1 MNILNIYKKKL
12 RIQFNYFIGKN
23 SILSMLFS
31 LKTLLSIQAKGE
43 NNLQYSEPINA
54 LRFLSA
60 DAVQKANSG
69 HPGMPMGMA
78 EIATALWSKHLKH
91 NPLNPT
97 WFDRDRFVLS
107 NGHGSMLLYSLLH
120 LTGYKLSIEDIKDFR
135 QLKSK
140 TPGHP
145 EYDINIGVETTTG
158 PLGQGIANAVGM
170 AISEKMLA
178 AQFNKDDIKP
188 IDHYTY
194 VFLGDGCLMEG
205 ISHEACSFAGTHELG
220 KLICFYDQNGI
231 SIDGEIDNWFT
242 DDSVKRFESYG
253 WQTICVDGHN
263 VEEISEA
270 ISKAKEEPK
279 KPSMIFCKTT
289 IGFGSPNKSGTADVH
304 GAPLGDEEIEKTR
317 EALGWQYTAFEIPKD
332 VYDFWDS
339 KKSGAEKNATW
350 ENSIKSYKDK
360 YPNDSLELERRIKG
374 DMPAKFEQNFLD
386 FLNDCNTNNLPMATR
401 KASKAC
407 LDFFVK
413 EMPELVGGSADLT
426 PSNNTFSASSTTF
439 SSENPSGNHIN
450 YGVREF
456 GMSAIM
462 NGMVLH
468 GGIKP
473 YGATFLVFTDYA
485 RNAVRLSA
493 LMGLPNI
500 FVYTHDSVALGED
513 GPTHQPIEHMVTLRS
528 TPNMDSW
535 RPADLV
541 ETAVAWKNAISSL
554 STPTCLIFSRQ
565 GTSAIERTPE
575 QLSSI
580 ENGGYLLEEHEDP
593 NITIVASGSEV
604 QLAIDAAQEL
614 KNESINANVVSMPSL
629 DVFLK
634 QSNEIQNKIINPNKP
649 VLVVECAHPNSWYKI
664 LNRSD
669 KVIGIETFGESAPG
683 SELLEHFGFNKDNV
697 IQTAKSLVND

>member
-1 MNILNIYKKKL
+1 M
-12 RIQFNYFIGKN
+12 QQ
-23 SILSMLFS
+23 SDH
-31 LKTLLSIQAKGE
+31 
-43 NNLQYSEPINA
+43 INV

-78 EIATALWSKHLKH
+78 EIATALWSKHLRH
-91 NPLNPT
+91 NPKNPT
-97 WFDRDRFVLS
+97 WFNRDRFVLS

-120 LTGYKLSIEDIKDFR
+120 LTGYDLSINDIKDFR
-135 QLKSK
+135 KLKSK

-145 EYDINIGVETTTG
+145 EYDIDIGIETTTG

-170 AISEKMLA
+170 AVAEKILA
-178 AQFNKDDIKP
+178 AEFNKDDIKP
-188 IDHYTY
+188 IDHFTY

-205 ISHEACSFAGTHELG
+205 ISHEACSFAGTHNLG

-231 SIDGEIDNWFT
+231 SIDGEIEHWFT

-253 WQTICVDGHN
+253 WQTICVDGHDI
-263 VEEISEA
+263 EDIDGA
-270 ISKAKEEPK
+270 IHKAKEEVN

-289 IGFGSPNKSGTADVH
+289 IGYGSPNKSGTADVH
-304 GAPLGDEEIEKTR
+304 GAPLGDEELKETR
-317 EALGWQYTAFEIPKD
+317 EVLGWNYKPFEVPQE
-332 VYDFWDS
+332 VYDFWNFKEEGESFNDS
-339 KKSGAEKNATW
+339 WNKLLKDYEK
-350 ENSIKSYKDK
+350 K
-360 YPNDSLELERRIKG
+360 YPNDSLELHRRIDG
-374 DMPAKFEQNFLD
+374 HLPNNFQESYES
-386 FLNDCNTNNLPMATR
+386 FLNECNSNNLSMATR

-413 EMPELVGGSADLT
+413 EMPELIGGSADLT
-426 PSNNTFSASSTTF
+426 PSNNTFSSSSSTF
-439 SSENPSGNHIN
+439 SNENASGNHIN

-468 GGIKP
+468 GAIKP

-493 LMGLPNI
+493 LMKLPNI

-528 TPNMDSW
+528 TPNLNNW

-541 ETAVAWKNAISSL
+541 ETAVSWKSAVSSQK
-554 STPTCLIFSRQ
+554 TPTCLIYTRQ
-565 GTSAIERTPE
+565 GTSAIKRSPD
-575 QLSSI
+575 QISMI
-580 ENGGYLLEEHEDP
+580 DMGGYLLEESDDFDL
-593 NITIVASGSEV
+593 TIVASGSEV
-604 QLAIDAAQEL
+604 QLALDAAKEL
-614 KNESINANVVSMPSL
+614 KNDSINANVVSMPCL
-629 DVFLK
+629 DIFLDQDK
-634 QSNEIQNKIINPNKP
+634 EYQNKIINPEKP
-649 VLVVECAHPNSWYKI
+649 VLVVECAHPNSWYRI
-664 LNRSD
+664 LNRND

-683 SELLEHFGFNKDNV
+683 SELLNHFGFNTDNV
-697 IQTAKSLVND
+697 IKTAKSLIND

>member
-1 MNILNIYKKKL
+1 
-12 RIQFNYFIGKN
+12 
-23 SILSMLFS
+23 MLFS

-270 ISKAKEEPK
+270 ISKAKEESK

-317 EALGWQYTAFEIPKD
+317 EALCWQYTAFEIPKD

-350 ENSIKSYKDK
+350 DNSIKSYKDK

>member
-1 MNILNIYKKKL
+1 
-12 RIQFNYFIGKN
+12 
-23 SILSMLFS
+23 MLFS

-339 KKSGAEKNATW
+339 KKSGAEKNAIW

>member
-1 MNILNIYKKKL
+1 MH
-12 RIQFNYFIGKN
+12 Q
-23 SILSMLFS
+23 SDS
-31 LKTLLSIQAKGE
+31 
-43 NNLQYSEPINA
+43 INA

-60 DAVQKANSG
+60 DAVQEANSG

-78 EIATALWSKHLKH
+78 EIAYALWSKHLNH

-97 WFDRDRFVLS
+97 WFNRDRFVLS

-120 LTGYKLSIEDIKDFR
+120 LTGYDLSIQDIKDFR
-135 QLKSK
+135 KLKSK

-145 EYDINIGVETTTG
+145 EYDIDIGIETTTG

-170 AISEKMLA
+170 AISEKILA
-178 AQFNKDDIKP
+178 AEFNKKDIQP
-188 IDHYTY
+188 INHFTY
-194 VFLGDGCLMEG
+194 AFLGDGCLMEG
-205 ISHEACSFAGTHELG
+205 ISHEACSFAGTHKLG

-231 SIDGEIDNWFT
+231 SIDGEIENWFT
-242 DDSVKRFESYG
+242 DDSVNRFESYG
-253 WQTICVDGHN
+253 WQTISVDGHN
-263 VEEISEA
+263 VDEIDQA
-270 ISKAKEEPK
+270 IVKAKEEST

-304 GAPLGDEEIEKTR
+304 GAALGEEELEKTR
-317 EALGWQYTAFEIPKD
+317 EALGWKYSSFEVPQE
-332 VYDFWDS
+332 VYEFWDS
-339 KKSGAEKNATW
+339 KKSGAKI
-350 ENSIKSYKDK
+350 NSEW
-360 YPNDSLELERRIKG
+360 DSLIKKYEEDYLNESQELHRRING
-374 DMPAKFEQNFLD
+374 DLPIDFQQKFIDFLD
-386 FLNDCNTNNLPMATR
+386 NCNSNNSSMATR

-413 EMPELVGGSADLT
+413 EMPELIGGSADLT
-426 PSNNTFSASSTTF
+426 PSNNTFSASSSTF
-439 SSENPSGNHIN
+439 SNDNPSGNHIN

-500 FVYTHDSVALGED
+500 FVYTHDSIALGED

-528 TPNMDSW
+528 TPNLNSW

-541 ETAVAWKNAISSL
+541 ETAIAWKNAVSSKT
-554 STPTCLIFSRQ
+554 TPTCLIFSRQ
-565 GTSAIERTPE
+565 GTSALNRTPE

-580 ENGGYLLEEHEDP
+580 EMGGYLLKKNKNPD
-593 NITIVASGSEV
+593 ITIVASGSEV
-604 QLAIDAAQEL
+604 QLALDAANEL
-614 KNESINANVVSMPSL
+614 TNESIEANVVSMPSL
-629 DVFLK
+629 DIFLK
-634 QSNEIQNKIINPNKP
+634 QNTEFQNKVINPNKP
-649 VLVVECAHPNSWYKI
+649 VLVVECAHPNSWYRI

-669 KVIGIETFGESAPG
+669 KVIGIESFGESAPG
-683 SELLEHFGFNKDNV
+683 DELLDHFGFNKENV
-697 IQTAKSLVND
+697 IKTAKSLIND

>member
-1 MNILNIYKKKL
+1 MH
-12 RIQFNYFIGKN
+12 Q
-23 SILSMLFS
+23 
-31 LKTLLSIQAKGE
+31 
-43 NNLQYSEPINA
+43 SETINA
-54 LRFLSA
+54 LRFLSI

-78 EIATALWSKHLKH
+78 EIATALWKNHLNH
-91 NPLNPT
+91 NPSNPH
-97 WFDRDRFVLS
+97 WFNRDRFVLS

-120 LTGYKLSIEDIKDFR
+120 LTGYNISIEDIKDFR

-145 EYDINIGVETTTG
+145 EYDLDNGIETTTG

-178 AQFNKDDIKP
+178 AEFNINDLNP

-194 VFLGDGCLMEG
+194 AFLGDGCLMEG

-231 SIDGEIDNWFT
+231 SIDGEIENWFT
-242 DDSVKRFESYG
+242 DDTVKRLDSYG
-253 WQTICVDGHN
+253 WQTICVDGHDVN
-263 VEEISEA
+263 AIDEA
-270 ISKAKEEPK
+270 IKASKEATN

-289 IGFGSPNKSGTADVH
+289 IGFGSPNKSGTSDVH
-304 GAPLGDEEIEKTR
+304 GAPLGDEEITKTR
-317 EALGWQYTAFEIPKD
+317 ETLGWQHEPFVVPDA
-332 VYDFWDS
+332 VYEFW
-339 KKSGAEKNATW
+339 NATSEGKDKNNDW
-350 ENSIKSYKDK
+350 DKVMQSLKEADINKFNELTRRISGDLPENFSQKYQDFLTHCDDENSS
-360 YPNDSLELERRIKG
+360 
-374 DMPAKFEQNFLD
+374 
-386 FLNDCNTNNLPMATR
+386 MATR
-401 KASKAC
+401 KASQVC

-426 PSNNTFSASSTTF
+426 PSNNTFSKSSSTFTN
-439 SSENPSGNHIN
+439 ENPTGNHIN

-500 FVYTHDSVALGED
+500 FVYTHDSIALGED
-513 GPTHQPIEHMVTLRS
+513 GPTHQPVEHLVTLRS
-528 TPNMDSW
+528 TPNLNNW

-541 ETAVAWKNAISSL
+541 ETAVAWENAVSSKD
-554 STPTCLIFSRQ
+554 SPTCLIFSRQ
-565 GTSAIERTPE
+565 NTSPITRNTD
-575 QLSSI
+575 QIDSI
-580 ENGGYLLEEHEDP
+580 KNGGYLIKDNPGAQMTL
-593 NITIVASGSEV
+593 IASGSEL
-604 QLAIDAAQEL
+604 QMMLDASEVL
-614 KNESINANVVSMPSL
+614 EESGVIVNVVSMPCL
-629 DVFLK
+629 DIFLNTSQEY
-634 QSNEIQNKIINPNKP
+634 QSAIIKDDLPI
-649 VLVVECAHPNSWYKI
+649 LVAELSHPNSWFKL
-664 LNRSD
+664 LNKKD
-669 KVIGIETFGESAPG
+669 KVLGIETFGESAPANV
-683 SELLEHFGFNKDNV
+683 LLDHFGFNVPNV
-697 IQTAKSLVND
+697 VEMAKSLMNE

>member
-1 MNILNIYKKKL
+1 M
-12 RIQFNYFIGKN
+12 RQ
-23 SILSMLFS
+23 SD
-31 LKTLLSIQAKGE
+31 
-43 NNLQYSEPINA
+43 PINA
-54 LRFLSA
+54 LRFLSI

-78 EIATALWSKHLKH
+78 EIATALWKNHLQH

-97 WFDRDRFVLS
+97 WFNRDRFVLS

-120 LTGYKLSIEDIKDFR
+120 LTGYALSIDDIKDFR
-135 QLKSK
+135 QLRSK

-145 EYDINIGVETTTG
+145 EYDLDTGIETTTG
-158 PLGQGIANAVGM
+158 PLGQGIGNAVGM
-170 AISEKMLA
+170 AISEKILA
-178 AQFNKDDIKP
+178 AEFNKEDIKP

-205 ISHEACSFAGTHELG
+205 VSHEACSFASTHNLG

-231 SIDGEIDNWFT
+231 SIDGEIENWFT
-242 DDSVKRFESYG
+242 DDSVKRFDGYG

-263 VEEISEA
+263 VEDINEA
-270 ISKAKEEPK
+270 IVKAKNETN

-317 EALGWQYTAFEIPKD
+317 KALDWQYSPFEVPEDIYEFWNSKD
-332 VYDFWDS
+332 SGNKVNANWD
-339 KKSGAEKNATW
+339 EIVKNYQ
-350 ENSIKSYKDK
+350 EK
-360 YPNDSLELERRIKG
+360 YPDESIELHRRIKG
-374 DMPAKFEQNFLD
+374 QMPENFEENFKAFLD
-386 FLNDCNTNNLPMATR
+386 DCNLNNPSMATR

-413 EMPELVGGSADLT
+413 EMPELIGGSADLT
-426 PSNNTFSASSTTF
+426 PSNNTYSASSSTF
-439 SSENPSGNHIN
+439 SNKNPSGNHIN

-528 TPNMDSW
+528 TPNLNNW

-541 ETAVAWKNAISSL
+541 ETAVAWKDAVSSTK
-554 STPTCLIFSRQ
+554 TPTCLIFSRQ
-565 GTSAIERTPE
+565 GTSAITRTPE
-575 QLSSI
+575 QLNSI
-580 ENGGYLLEEHEDP
+580 QMGGYLLKAND
-593 NITIVASGSEV
+593 NSDITIVASGSEL
-604 QLAIDAAQEL
+604 QLALDASVEL
-614 KNESINANVVSMPSL
+614 EKDSINANVVSMPSL
-629 DVFLK
+629 DIFLD
-634 QSNEIQNKIINPNKP
+634 QSEEYQNTIIDTSKP
-649 VLVVECAHPNSWYKI
+649 VLVVECGHPNSWYKI

-669 KVIGIETFGESAPG
+669 KVIGIESFGESAPG
-683 SELLEHFGFNKDNV
+683 DVLLEHFGFTLENV
-697 IQTAKSLVND
+697 VGTAKSLIDD

>member
-1 MNILNIYKKKL
+1 MH
-12 RIQFNYFIGKN
+12 Q
-23 SILSMLFS
+23 SDP
-31 LKTLLSIQAKGE
+31 T
-43 NNLQYSEPINA
+43 NA
-54 LRFLSA
+54 IRFLSI

-78 EIATALWSKHLKH
+78 EIATALWTNHLKH
-91 NPLNPT
+91 NPSNPN

-120 LTGYKLSIEDIKDFR
+120 LTGYKLTLEDLKDFR

-145 EYDINIGVETTTG
+145 EYDIDIGVETTTG

-170 AISEKMLA
+170 AISEKILA
-178 AQFNKDDIKP
+178 SEFNEEDISP

-194 VFLGDGCLMEG
+194 AFLGDGCLMEG
-205 ISHEACSFAGTHELG
+205 ISHEVCSFAGTHNLG

-231 SIDGEIDNWFT
+231 SIDGEVENWFT
-242 DDSVKRFESYG
+242 DDSIKRFDSYG

-263 VEEISEA
+263 IEEIDQA
-270 ISKAKEEPK
+270 ISSAKNENN

-304 GAPLGDEEIEKTR
+304 GAPLGDEEIKKTR
-317 EALGWQYTAFEIPKD
+317 EALNWDYPPFEVPKE
-332 VYDFWDS
+332 VYDFWDA
-339 KKSGAEKNATW
+339 KNSGAEMNLFW
-350 ENSIKSYKDK
+350 NNLIDSYKEK
-360 YPNDSLELERRIKG
+360 YPKKYSELQRRIAG
-374 DMPAKFEQNFLD
+374 ENPQNLDETFEE
-386 FLNDCNTNNLPMATR
+386 FLNECNSNNQAMATR

-426 PSNNTFSASSTTF
+426 PSNNTFSSSSSTF
-439 SSENPSGNHIN
+439 SNNNPSGNHIN

-456 GMSAIM
+456 GMTAIM

-513 GPTHQPIEHMVTLRS
+513 GPTHQPIEHLVTLRS
-528 TPNMDSW
+528 TPNLNNW

-541 ETAVAWKNAISSL
+541 ETAIAWKNAVCSEK
-554 STPTCLIFSRQ
+554 TPTCLIFSRQ
-565 GTSAIERTPE
+565 GTSAIERTTE
-575 QLSSI
+575 QLKSI
-580 ENGGYLLEEHEDP
+580 NMGGYLLETVEKPD
-593 NITIVASGSEV
+593 ITIVASGSEV
-604 QLAIDAAQEL
+604 QLALDAAKDL
-614 KNESINANVVSMPSL
+614 RNDSIVVNVVSMPSL
-629 DVFLK
+629 DIFLK
-634 QSNEIQNKIINPNKP
+634 QSSEYQNQIINPNKP
-649 VLVVECAHPNSWYKI
+649 VLVVECSHPNSWYKI

-669 KVIGIETFGESAPG
+669 AVIGIETFGESAPG
-683 SELLEHFGFNKDNV
+683 NELLEHFGFNKENV
-697 IQTAKSLVND
+697 IKKAKSLIND

>member
-1 MNILNIYKKKL
+1 MH
-12 RIQFNYFIGKN
+12 Q
-23 SILSMLFS
+23 
-31 LKTLLSIQAKGE
+31 
-43 NNLQYSEPINA
+43 SETINA
-54 LRFLSA
+54 LRFLSI

-78 EIATALWSKHLKH
+78 EIATALWKNHLNH
-91 NPLNPT
+91 NPSNPH
-97 WFDRDRFVLS
+97 WFNRDRFVLS

-120 LTGYKLSIEDIKDFR
+120 LTGYNISIEDIKDFR

-145 EYDINIGVETTTG
+145 EYDLDNGIETTTG

-178 AQFNKDDIKP
+178 AEFNINDLNP

-194 VFLGDGCLMEG
+194 AFLGDGCLMEG

-231 SIDGEIDNWFT
+231 SIDGEIENWFT
-242 DDSVKRFESYG
+242 DDTVKRFDSYG
-253 WQTICVDGHN
+253 WQTICVDGHDVN
-263 VEEISEA
+263 AIDEA
-270 ISKAKEEPK
+270 IKASKEATN

-289 IGFGSPNKSGTADVH
+289 IGFGSPNKSGTSDVH
-304 GAPLGDEEIEKTR
+304 GAPLGDEEISKTR
-317 EALGWQYTAFEIPKD
+317 ETLGWQHEPFVIPD
-332 VYDFWDS
+332 AVYEFW
-339 KKSGAEKNATW
+339 NATSVGKDKNNDW
-350 ENSIKSYKDK
+350 DKVMQSLKEADINKFNELTRRISGDLPENFSQKYQDFLTHCDDENSS
-360 YPNDSLELERRIKG
+360 
-374 DMPAKFEQNFLD
+374 
-386 FLNDCNTNNLPMATR
+386 MATR
-401 KASKAC
+401 KASQVC

-426 PSNNTFSASSTTF
+426 PSNNTFSKSSSTF
-439 SSENPSGNHIN
+439 SNENPTGNHIN

-500 FVYTHDSVALGED
+500 FVYTHDSIALGED
-513 GPTHQPIEHMVTLRS
+513 GPTHQPVEHLVTLRS
-528 TPNMDSW
+528 TPNLNNW

-541 ETAVAWKNAISSL
+541 ETAVAWENAVSSKD
-554 STPTCLIFSRQ
+554 SPTCLIFSRQ
-565 GTSAIERTPE
+565 NTSPITRNTD
-575 QLSSI
+575 QIDSI
-580 ENGGYLLEEHEDP
+580 KNGGYLIKDNPGAQMTL
-593 NITIVASGSEV
+593 IASGSEL
-604 QLAIDAAQEL
+604 QMMLDASEVL
-614 KNESINANVVSMPSL
+614 EESGVIVNVVSMPCL
-629 DVFLK
+629 DIFLNTSQEY
-634 QSNEIQNKIINPNKP
+634 QSAIIKDDLPI
-649 VLVVECAHPNSWYKI
+649 LVAELSHPNSWFKL
-664 LNRSD
+664 LNKKD
-669 KVIGIETFGESAPG
+669 KVLGIETFGESAPANV
-683 SELLEHFGFNKDNV
+683 LLDHFGFNVPNV
-697 IQTAKSLVND
+697 VEMAKSLMNE

>member
-1 MNILNIYKKKL
+1 M
-12 RIQFNYFIGKN
+12 Q
-23 SILSMLFS
+23 
-31 LKTLLSIQAKGE
+31 Q
-43 NNLQYSEPINA
+43 SEPINA

-78 EIATALWSKHLKH
+78 EIATALWTKHLKH
-91 NPLNPT
+91 NPSNPT

-120 LTGYKLSIEDIKDFR
+120 LTGYNLSIEDIKDFR

-145 EYDINIGVETTTG
+145 EYDIDIGIETTTG

-178 AQFNKDDIKP
+178 AKFNKHDIKP

-205 ISHEACSFAGTHELG
+205 VSHEACSFAATHNLG

-242 DDSVKRFESYG
+242 DDSVKRFDSYG

-263 VEEISEA
+263 FEEVSEA
-270 ISKAKEEPK
+270 ISIAKQEPN

-304 GAPLGDEEIEKTR
+304 GAPLGDEEIKKTR
-317 EALGWQYTAFEIPKD
+317 EALGWNYAAFEIPKEI
-332 VYDFWDS
+332 YDFWDS
-339 KKSGAEKNATW
+339 KKIGADI
-350 ENSIKSYKDK
+350 NSSWDDLINNYNEK
-360 YPNDSLELERRIKG
+360 YPDESLELERRIKG
-374 DMPAKFEQNFLD
+374 DLPEDFQQSYLN
-386 FLNDCNTNNLPMATR
+386 FLNDCNSNNLPMATR

-426 PSNNTFSASSTTF
+426 PSNNTFSSSSSTF
-439 SSENPSGNHIN
+439 SNENPSGNHIN

-513 GPTHQPIEHMVTLRS
+513 GPTHQPIEQMVTLRS
-528 TPNMDSW
+528 TPNLNSW

-541 ETAVAWKNAISSL
+541 ESAVAWKNAISS
-554 STPTCLIFSRQ
+554 STTPTCLIFSRQ

-580 ENGGYLLEEHEDP
+580 EIGGYLLEEYEDA

-604 QLAIDAAQEL
+604 QLAIDAAKEL
-614 KNESINANVVSMPSL
+614 KNESIIANVVSMPCL
-629 DVFLK
+629 DIFLE
-634 QSNEIQNKIINPNKP
+634 QSIQLQNKIINPHKP
-649 VLVVECAHPNSWYKI
+649 VLVVECAHPNSWYGI

-669 KVIGIETFGESAPG
+669 KVIGMEAFGESAPG
-683 SELLEHFGFNKDNV
+683 SELLKHFGFNIENV
-697 IQTAKSLVND
+697 IKSAKSLIND

>member
-1 MNILNIYKKKL
+1 MH
-12 RIQFNYFIGKN
+12 Q
-23 SILSMLFS
+23 SD
-31 LKTLLSIQAKGE
+31 
-43 NNLQYSEPINA
+43 PINA
-54 LRFLSA
+54 LRFLSI

-78 EIATALWSKHLKH
+78 EIATALWNKHLKH
-91 NPLNPT
+91 NPSNPT
-97 WFDRDRFVLS
+97 WFNRDRFVLS

-120 LTGYKLSIEDIKDFR
+120 LTGYDISMEDIKDFR

-145 EYDINIGVETTTG
+145 EYDIDIGVETTTG

-170 AISEKMLA
+170 AMSEKILG

-188 IDHYTY
+188 IDHFTY

-205 ISHEACSFAGTHELG
+205 ISHEACSFAGTHKLG

-231 SIDGEIDNWFT
+231 SIDGEIENWFT

-253 WQTICVDGHN
+253 WHTICVDGHD
-263 VEEISEA
+263 VEEIDEA
-270 ISKAKEEPK
+270 ISKAKKESS
-279 KPSMIFCKTT
+279 KPSMIFCRTT
-289 IGFGSPNKSGTADVH
+289 IGFGSPNKSGTADAH
-304 GAPLGDEEIEKTR
+304 GSPLGEDEIEKTR
-317 EALGWQYTAFEIPKD
+317 EALGWNYSSFEVPQE

-339 KKSGAEKNATW
+339 KDSGSNI
-350 ENSIKSYKDK
+350 NSKWNELLKTYEER
-360 YPNDSLELERRIKG
+360 YPNDSSELHRRING
-374 DMPAKFEQNFLD
+374 EMPENFHED
-386 FLNDCNTNNLPMATR
+386 FISFLNDCNLNNSPMATR

-426 PSNNTFSASSTTF
+426 PSNNTFSNFSSTF
-439 SSENPSGNHIN
+439 SNDNPSGNHIN

-462 NGMVLH
+462 NGMVIH

-528 TPNMDSW
+528 TPNLNNW

-541 ETAVAWKNAISSL
+541 ETAVAWKNAVSSTK
-554 STPTCLIFSRQ
+554 TPTCLIFSRQ
-565 GTSAIERTPE
+565 GTSAINRTSE

-580 ENGGYLLEEHEDP
+580 EKGGYLLEENDNP
-593 NITIVASGSEV
+593 NMTIIASGSEV
-604 QLAIDAAQEL
+604 QLALDAAKEL
-614 KNESINANVVSMPSL
+614 KNESIEANVVSMPSL
-629 DVFLK
+629 DIFLE
-634 QSNEIQNKIINPNKP
+634 QSNEFKNKVINPDKP

-669 KVIGIETFGESAPG
+669 KVIGIESFGESAPG
-683 SELLEHFGFNKDNV
+683 SELLDHFGFNKENV
-697 IQTAKSLVND
+697 IETAKSLIND

>member
-1 MNILNIYKKKL
+1 LH
-12 RIQFNYFIGKN
+12 Q
-23 SILSMLFS
+23 SD
-31 LKTLLSIQAKGE
+31 
-43 NNLQYSEPINA
+43 PINA
-54 LRFLSA
+54 LRFLSI

-78 EIATALWSKHLKH
+78 EIATALWKNHLKH

-97 WFDRDRFVLS
+97 WFNRDRFVLS

-120 LTGYKLSIEDIKDFR
+120 LTGYPLSIDDIKDFR

-145 EYDINIGVETTTG
+145 EYDLDTGIETTTG
-158 PLGQGIANAVGM
+158 PLGQGIGNAVGM
-170 AISEKMLA
+170 AISEKIMA
-178 AQFNKDDIKP
+178 AEFNKEDIKP

-205 ISHEACSFAGTHELG
+205 VSHEACSFASTHNLG

-231 SIDGEIDNWFT
+231 SIDGEIENWFT
-242 DDSVKRFESYG
+242 DDSVKRFDGYG

-263 VEEISEA
+263 VEEINEA
-270 ISKAKEEPK
+270 IVKSKNETN

-317 EALGWQYTAFEIPKD
+317 NALGWQHPPFKVPENIYEFWNSKDSGNEVNTTWDEII
-332 VYDFWDS
+332 
-339 KKSGAEKNATW
+339 
-350 ENSIKSYKDK
+350 ENYQEK
-360 YPNDSLELERRIKG
+360 YPDESMELHRRIKG
-374 DMPAKFEQNFLD
+374 EMPENFEENFKV
-386 FLNDCNTNNLPMATR
+386 FLEECNLNNLSMATR

-413 EMPELVGGSADLT
+413 EMPELIGGSADLT
-426 PSNNTFSASSTTF
+426 PSNNTFSASSSTF
-439 SSENPSGNHIN
+439 SNENPSGNHIN

-528 TPNMDSW
+528 TPNLNNW

-541 ETAVAWKNAISSL
+541 ETAVAWKNAVSSTK
-554 STPTCLIFSRQ
+554 TPTCLIFSRQ
-565 GTSAIERTPE
+565 GTSPINRTSDQLNAIKM
-575 QLSSI
+575 
-580 ENGGYLLEEHEDP
+580 GGYLLKVNDSP
-593 NITIVASGSEV
+593 DLTIIASGSEL
-604 QLAIDAAQEL
+604 QLALDASIEL
-614 KNESINANVVSMPSL
+614 ENDSINANVVSMPSL
-629 DVFLK
+629 DIFLE
-634 QSNEIQNKIINPNKP
+634 QSEEFQNTIIDSSKP
-649 VLVVECAHPNSWYKI
+649 VLVVECGHPNSWYKI

-669 KVIGIETFGESAPG
+669 KVIGIESFGESAPG
-683 SELLEHFGFNKDNV
+683 NVLLEHFGFTIENV
-697 IQTAKSLVND
+697 VDTAKSLIND